1 MLRRWKRMKEEDG
14 QGIVEFAIAIPLV
27 LFVLLGI
34 LEFGWLFNAKI
45 TLTSAAREGAR
56 VAVVSTIDQR
66 NRAYIASSEAVAGVS
81 GITIPNDTA
90 HFKYSTNNEI
100 INNTNNAIVEIK
112 GVVKPLVGLF
122 FNGPVE
128 IQAKAV
134 MRIE

>member
-1 MLRRWKRMKEEDG
+1 MKRLTRIRQEDG
-14 QGIVEFAIAIPLV
+14 QGVVEFGLAIPLV
-27 LFVLLGI
+27 LIMLLGI

-66 NRAYIASSEAVAGVS
+66 NRAYLASSEAVAGVS
-81 GITIPNDTA
+81 GITIPNDNI
-90 HFKYSTNNEI
+90 HFVYYTDDEI
-100 INNTNNAIVEIK
+100 ITNTNNAIVEIK
-112 GVVKPLVGLF
+112 GLVAPLIGLF
-122 FNGPVE
+122 FNAPVE

>member
-1 MLRRWKRMKEEDG
+1 MLRRWARMKEEDG
-14 QGIVEFAIAIPLV
+14 QGVVELGIAIPVV

-66 NRAYIASSEAVAGVS
+66 NRAYLASSEAVSGVS
-81 GITIPNDTA
+81 GITIPNDST
-90 HFKYSTNNEI
+90 HFIYYTDDEI
-100 INNTNNAIVEIK
+100 VTNTNNAIVEIK
-112 GVVKPLVGLF
+112 GLVQPLIGLF
-122 FNGPVE
+122 YNGPVE

>member
-81 GITIPNDTA
+81 GITIPNDST
-90 HFKYSTNNEI
+90 HFKYSTNAEI

-112 GVVKPLVGLF
+112 GLVQPLVGLF
-122 FNGPVE
+122 FNGQVE

>member
-1 MLRRWKRMKEEDG
+1 MLRRWKRMREEDG

-66 NRAYIASSEAVAGVS
+66 NRAYIASTEAVSGVS
-81 GITIPNDTA
+81 GITIPNDNT
-90 HFKYSTNNEI
+90 HFKYSTNDEI

-112 GVVKPLVGLF
+112 GLVQPLVGLF

>member
-14 QGIVEFAIAIPLV
+14 QGIAEFAIAIPLV

-81 GITIPNDTA
+81 GITIPNDST
-90 HFKYSTNNEI
+90 HFKYSTNDEI

-112 GVVKPLVGLF
+112 GLVQPLVGLF

>member
-81 GITIPNDTA
+81 GITIPNDST
-90 HFKYSTNNEI
+90 HFKYSTNDEI

-112 GVVKPLVGLF
+112 GLVQPLVGLF

>member
-56 VAVVSTIDQR
+56 AAVVSTIDQEQ
-66 NRAYIASSEAVAGVS
+66 RAYLASVEAVSGVS
-81 GITIPNDTA
+81 GITIPNDTT
-90 HFKYSTNNEI
+90 HFKYSTNSEV
-100 INNTNNAIVEIK
+100 INNTNNVIVEIK
-112 GVVKPLVGLF
+112 GMVNPIVGLF
-122 FNGPVE
+122 FKGPVA

>member
-1 MLRRWKRMKEEDG
+1 MLRRWKRMKEEHG
-14 QGIVEFAIAIPLV
+14 QGVAEFAIAIPLV

-66 NRAYIASSEAVAGVS
+66 NRAYFASAEAVSGTS
-81 GITIPNDTA
+81 GITIPNDNI
-90 HFKYSTNNEI
+90 HFIYSTNEEI
-100 INNTNNAIVEIK
+100 VNNTNNAIVEIK
-112 GVVKPLVGLF
+112 GLVKPLVGLF
-122 FNGPVE
+122 FNGPIE
-128 IQAKAV
+128 IQARAV

>member
-14 QGIVEFAIAIPLV
+14 QGVAEFAIAIPLV

-56 VAVVSTIDQR
+56 AAVVSTIDQR
-66 NRAYIASSEAVAGVS
+66 NRAYIASIEAVSGVS
-81 GITIPNDTA
+81 GINIPNDDF
-90 HFKYSTNNEI
+90 HFKYSTSEEIVNNS
-100 INNTNNAIVEIK
+100 NNVILEIK
-112 GVVKPLVGLF
+112 GLVNPIIGLF

>member
-1 MLRRWKRMKEEDG
+1 MYRRWKRMKEENG

-56 VAVVSTIDQR
+56 AAVVSTINQEE
-66 NRAYIASSEAVAGVS
+66 RAYLASVEAVSGVS
-81 GITIPNDTA
+81 GITIPNDTT
-90 HFKYSTNNEI
+90 HFNYSINNEV
-100 INNTNNAIVEIK
+100 INNTNNVILEIK
-112 GVVKPLVGLF
+112 GLVNPIVGLF